1 MRGWKTASPTTAS
14 GVMERAPRWS
24 SRTTRARAARSGR
37 SGSPSSSQRVDL
49 VECAQHRV
57 LERFAG
63 PPPDLDGAQPA
74 LGRPP
79 GSGFGV
85 VDHDRVRSVCPRIG
99 EDGAVVRR
107 ARLPNVEEVTTV
119 DAVEEVERA
128 HRLQVTDEGRVLVT

>member
-49 VECAQHRV
+49 VECAKHRV

-79 GSGFGV
+79 GSGLGI
-85 VDHDRVRSVCPRIG
+85 VDHDRVRLVGPRIG

-107 ARLPNVEEVTTV
+107 ARLPNVVE
-119 DAVEEVERA
+119 DAALYAVEKVQRA
-128 HRLQVTDEGRVLVT
+128 HLLQVSD